1 MVATKLARGVF
12 KDSHAEHVH
21 VEARISDQLHLICN
35 HTYLIEKSKSHKIS
49 PLNAFPLNFGCKI
62 IFMCSANFWH

>member
-1 MVATKLARGVF
+1 MAADQESIMVATKLARGVF

-35 HTYLIEKSKSHKIS
+35 HTTVLKNQRAIKYLH
-49 PLNAFPLNFGCKI
+49 
-62 IFMCSANFWH
+62 